1 MEVIGVGNG
10 SSDVLQNMGS
20 GCPSG
25 FARQTLRSITEG
37 WLLVIQAAWSRPG
50 SPSASHLS
58 QASQCVTRG
67 VIEGRGK

>member
-25 FARQTLRSITEG
+25 FARQ
-37 WLLVIQAAWSRPG
+37 RPSVDHRGAIVGDTG
-50 SPSASHLS
+50 SVESP
-58 QASQCVTRG
+58 QQPVG
-67 VIEGRGK
+67 